1 MKKTLTINLGGSVF
15 HIDED
20 AYQLLDKYLSNL
32 RIHFKKEE
40 GSDEIMNDFELRI
53 SELFSERTRLGYQVI
68 SIEQVEEVIKRMG
81 KPEEIFEE
89 EIQNEHKSTIYD
101 TTTQMGAQSQTHTHK
116 RLMRDPDN
124 KILGGVAG
132 GFAAYTGWDATAIRI
147 ILFLLMFYYGI
158 TIPIYLVL
166 WLIIPQARTAT
177 EKLEMRGESVTIENI
192 GKTVTDGFEKVSNN
206 VSDYVSSE
214 KPRNFFQ
221 KLGDIFVQVVGFIL
235 KFVVILAGIILL
247 PGLLFGVLIMLVA
260 VFALL
265 VGGSSVLYHLS
276 PFGMDWYLGAPSS
289 LVIMGC
295 IGCVLLFGVPL
306 FYIGSAIATSLFHTK
321 PLPDT
326 GKWTLVILW
335 VISFILLGIYFYQ
348 TGINGWNSLD
358 WSNTSY
364 YIL

>member
-1 MKKTLTINLGGSVF
+1 
-15 HIDED
+15 
-20 AYQLLDKYLSNL
+20 
-32 RIHFKKEE
+32 
-40 GSDEIMNDFELRI
+40 
-53 SELFSERTRLGYQVI
+53 
-68 SIEQVEEVIKRMG
+68 
-81 KPEEIFEE
+81 
-89 EIQNEHKSTIYD
+89 
-101 TTTQMGAQSQTHTHK
+101 
-116 RLMRDPDN
+116 
-124 KILGGVAG
+124 
-132 GFAAYTGWDATAIRI
+132 
-147 ILFLLMFYYGI
+147 MFYYGI

>member
-53 SELFSERTRLGYQVI
+53 SELFSERIRLGYQVI
-68 SIEQVEEVIKRMG
+68 SIDLVEEVIKRMG
-81 KPEEIFEE
+81 KPEEIFDE
-89 EIQNEHKSTIYD
+89 EIHEEQEHVTNESNTQH
-101 TTTQMGAQSQTHTHK
+101 TTRK

-124 KILGGVAG
+124 KVLGGVAG
-132 GFAAYTGWDATAIRI
+132 GIAAYTGWDATAIRI

-192 GKTVTDGFEKVSNN
+192 GKTVTDGFEKVSHNVNN
-206 VSDYVSSE
+206 YVNSE

-221 KLGDIFVQVVGFIL
+221 KLGDIFVQVIGFIL

-247 PGLLFGVLIMLVA
+247 PGLLLAVLVMLVA
-260 VFALL
+260 IFALL

-321 PLPDT
+321 PLPAT
-326 GKWTLVILW
+326 GKWTLIILW

-358 WSNTSY
+358 WSNANY